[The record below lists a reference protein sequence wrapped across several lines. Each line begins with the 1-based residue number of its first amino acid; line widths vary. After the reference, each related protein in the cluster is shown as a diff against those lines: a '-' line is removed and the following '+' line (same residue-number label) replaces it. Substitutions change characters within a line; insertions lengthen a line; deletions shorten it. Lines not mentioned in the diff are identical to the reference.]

1 MKKSISSSKA
11 RRSASS
17 VTSSGV
23 DRPPGVEGRLAGR
36 ALGAPARAPRRGS
49 RSRRRGRTDR
59 PRCRRTGRP
68 RDGAGRLSRPR
79 SGSRVAVTQAA
90 RRKALGQDE
99 RPDGVALH
107 LDARLLAHAREARRG
122 RALEGRSH
130 RQGKPA
136 ERGAGRDVPRPQR
149 RPLMGRDAG
158 HQREVVR
165 LAAPRLAVR
174 PPATDLAVLDRVRPR
189 GRRVLGG
196 SRGALR
202 EGLELAPDRP
212 DVGGVVGDAQ
222 VIHVPGAA
230 AERHVH
236 QLRPQAL
243 ESGELLR
250 VQAQLEHAPSPW
262 CGAPASCPRPRSSR
276 GPARSAS
283 PPGAGSRRSPATG
296 RRRTRPGR

>member
-1 MKKSISSSKA
+1 MSKN
-11 RRSASS
+11 RSP
-17 VTSSGV
+17 T
-23 DRPPGVEGRLAGR
+23 
-36 ALGAPARAPRRGS
+36 RRG
-49 RSRRRGRTDR
+49 GQAQQ
-59 PRCRRTGRP
+59 PAVGLE
-68 RDGAGRLSRPR
+68 G
-79 SGSRVAVTQAA
+79 AVTQAA
-90 RRKALGQDE
+90 RREALGQDE

-122 RALEGRSH
+122 RALEWRRH
-130 RQGKPA
+130 RQGQPPQ
-136 ERGAGRDVPRPQR
+136 RGAGRDVSRPQR

-165 LAAPRLAVR
+165 LAAPCLTLR

-189 GRRVLGG
+189 GGRVLGG

-202 EGLELAPDRP
+202 EGLELPLDRP

-222 VIHVPGAA
+222 VIDVPGAA

-250 VQAQLEHAPSPW
+250 VQAQLQHGRALGVARQLRVPDLVAPRAQVARRLHAAQEVGEAQPPAVEERGLVDDRRRRRAWPPRSP
-262 CGAPASCPRPRSSR
+262 PRPRDSPSR
-276 GPARSAS
+276 DPPRGRGSPRPRALPRAGRRGSAAR
-283 PPGAGSRRSPATG
+283 AGSPA
-296 RRRTRPGR
+296 